1 MPRNV
6 TSLSMRNINEK
17 CMINIINY
25 KHKKRLIIII
35 ILIVAPASMLTLSG
49 IYLLLAVTMNPFL
62 GLITLGRSLG
72 FTYPIQSSS
81 DFVPSRTLHPV

>member
-35 ILIVAPASMLTLSG
+35 IDRIEASVYRKVLVVCNMISNKVILNT
-49 IYLLLAVTMNPFL
+49 
-62 GLITLGRSLG
+62 
-72 FTYPIQSSS
+72 
-81 DFVPSRTLHPV
+81 